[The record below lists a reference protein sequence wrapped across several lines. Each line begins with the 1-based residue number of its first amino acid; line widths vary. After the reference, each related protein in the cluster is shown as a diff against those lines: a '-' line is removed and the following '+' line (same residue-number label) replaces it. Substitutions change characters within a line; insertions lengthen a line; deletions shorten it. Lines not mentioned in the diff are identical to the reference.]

1 MKRAFIAWEIG
12 GGRGHVVHL
21 AAVAAALR
29 RRGYRQSAHLVHLD
43 HAEELA
49 PYCDGV
55 GPAPALPY
63 FAPATDARPYS
74 RYGDWLGLQ
83 GFADSAIIRT
93 AIGRWR
99 ALIEADRPDIV
110 IAEQAPSAILA
121 ARSLD
126 LPVVQVGVP
135 ATAPPAG
142 MPTFPPFLS
151 DRDAILFRETALLAA
166 LNAAIADFA
175 LPPLSTLPAIYTCD
189 EQVVASVRL
198 LDRYDEWRT
207 RPRVPPV
214 IGEWREPGERRS
226 TELFVY
232 LSTLDRLD
240 PVILTA
246 IGSIA
251 LPTRA
256 VVADNLSMAMAVISR
271 RGAIVE
277 GAPRPAAEIARTAR
291 VLVHAGNHGMCC
303 LGLRAGIPQV
313 TLSAQV
319 EHVFDGRVLAQA
331 GVGIIVERRRWTVPN
346 IRAAIER
353 AWEDEALAA
362 RARSLAAELAPEF
375 EGDPGDLTAERI
387 ERVRR

>member
-12 GGRGHVVHL
+12 GGRGHIVHL
-21 AAVAAALR
+21 AAVAAALQ
-29 RRGYRQSAHLVHLD
+29 RRGYRNSAHLIHLD
-43 HAEELA
+43 HAGELA

-63 FAPATDARPYS
+63 RAPAADDPPRL
-74 RYGDWLGLQ
+74 RYGDWLALH
-83 GFADSAIIRT
+83 GFDDSAVIRT

-99 ALIEADRPDIV
+99 ALIAADKPDIV
-110 IAEQAPSAILA
+110 VAEQAPCAILA

-135 ATAPPAG
+135 TTVPPAG
-142 MPTFPPFLS
+142 MPAFPPFLP
-151 DRDAILFRETALLAA
+151 DRDGSLCDERALLTAV
-166 LNAAIADFA
+166 NAAIADFA
-175 LPPLSTLPAIYTCD
+175 LPALPALPALFACED
-189 EQVVASVRL
+189 QVVASVRL

-214 IGEWREPGERRS
+214 IGEWHEPGERRRG
-226 TELFVY
+226 ELFVY

-256 VVADNLSMAMAVISR
+256 VVADNLPMAMAVIGR
-271 RGAIVE
+271 RGAVVE
-277 GAPRPAAEIARTAR
+277 DAPRPPAEIARTAR

-303 LGLRAGIPQV
+303 LGLRAGVPQV

-331 GVGIIVERRRWTVPN
+331 GAGIIVERRSWTVPN

-353 AWEDEALAA
+353 AWEDAALEA
-362 RARSLAAELAPEF
+362 RASTLAAELAPEF
-375 EGDPGDLTAERI
+375 EGDPGEMTAERI
-387 ERVRR
+387 EGVMR